1 MRTEISELNKAIRDY
16 KNPSNEAQWNKA
28 DTYLRRIHK
37 KYGTTDPNFI
47 QYLTR

>member
-1 MRTEISELNKAIRDY
+1 MKTEISELNKALQNHRDL
-16 KNPSNEAQWNKA
+16 SNTEEWIKA
-28 DTYLRRIHK
+28 DIYLRKMRK